1 VDHLKRLHDEF
12 GQSPWLDNLTREML
26 TNGELA
32 RLRDAGVRGQTSNPT
47 IFEKAIAGGGTEYD
61 EQLGDLARGGGSA
74 TDAYW
79 ALVLHDINAALDVWA
94 PLHASSGGR
103 DGFVS
108 LEVSP
113 ELAHDEAGTVASAKD
128 LWGRINKPNL
138 MIKVPATAAGIPAIR
153 TLVAAGINV
162 NVTLI
167 FSLERYRDVME
178 AYLAGLEA
186 HDGDLSGIHGV
197 ASFFVSRVDTEVD
210 RRLEG
215 IGTDAALALRGK
227 AAVAQAVLAYEMFC
241 DAFSG
246 PRWEALKARGANVQR
261 VLWAS
266 TSTKNPAYPDLLY
279 VDSLIGPDS
288 VNTMPDATLTAFADH
303 GVLARTVD
311 ADVPS
316 AQATWQALTA
326 AGVDLDDVAVV
337 LEEQGVASFQK
348 SFDSLLTT
356 LESHS
361 ADLRAR

>member
-1 VDHLKRLHDEF
+1 MERLQRLHDEF
-12 GQSPWLDNLTREML
+12 GQSPWLDNLTRAML
-26 TNGELA
+26 EDGELA

-47 IFEKAIAGGGTEYD
+47 IFEKAISAGGTDYD

-94 PLHASSGGR
+94 PLHRSSGGT

-113 ELAHDEAGTVASAKD
+113 ELAHDEPGTVASARD
-128 LWGRINKPNL
+128 LWARINKPNL
-138 MIKVPATAAGIPAIR
+138 MVKVPATAAGVPAIR
-153 TLVAAGINV
+153 ALVAAGVNV

-167 FSLERYRDVME
+167 FSLQRYADVME

-186 HDGDLSGIHGV
+186 HEGDLSGIHGV

-210 RRLEG
+210 SRLEAV
-215 IGTDAALALRGK
+215 GTDAALALRGK
-227 AAVAQAVLAYEMFC
+227 AAVTQAVLAYDMFR
-241 DAFSG
+241 AVFSG
-246 PRWEALKARGANVQR
+246 PRWDALAARGANVQR

-279 VDSLIGPDS
+279 VDSLIGPHS
-288 VNTMPDATLTAFADH
+288 VNTMPDATLAAFAHH
-303 GVLARTVD
+303 GTLARTVD

-316 AQATWQALTA
+316 AQAVWAGLGE
-326 AGVDLDDVAVV
+326 AGVDLDDVAAV
-337 LEEQGVASFQK
+337 LEDQGVASFQK
-348 SFDSLLTT
+348 SFDSLLAT
-356 LESHS
+356 LESH
-361 ADLRAR
+361 AAELRAR